1 MPNGG
6 KRDRINRAAIKR
18 VREIERHNRR
28 EAKLD
33 RRAERELQRRTVDD
47 RLPDDL
53 RGLAATLNR
62 GPAL

>member
-1 MPNGG
+1 MLTG

-18 VREIERHNRR
+18 VREIQRHNRR
-28 EAKLD
+28 LAKID